1 VIELAGEGLTMMAA
15 MALLELWSRAR
26 YSWVVSWASSNHFQM
41 TATSD
46 RSNGREI
53 PAFRIC
59 ALILLELVQKLCN
72 HILYIWVHQFIWT

>member
-1 VIELAGEGLTMMAA
+1 
-15 MALLELWSRAR
+15 
-26 YSWVVSWASSNHFQM
+26 M

-72 HILYIWVHQFIWT
+72 HILYI